1 MADDSGVIN
10 MTKYFKH
17 ISRKHFITGEFL
29 PNGEKRLRWY
39 QTEGKFDSI
48 PEDPNNMDYARMMEA
63 VEAGEAEIVEVDDT
77 PVPTWSD
84 NRIAAYGS
92 WGEQLDM
99 MYHGTWED
107 HVASVKAANPKE

>member
-1 MADDSGVIN
+1 M
-10 MTKYFKH
+10 KYFKH
-17 ISRKHFITGEFL
+17 FETTNNRVRVNYF
-29 PNGEKRLRWY
+29 
-39 QTEGKFDSI
+39 Q
-48 PEDPNNMDYARMMEA
+48 PEDTNMCIPVCEGNTDYDRMIEA

>member
-1 MADDSGVIN
+1 M
-10 MTKYFKH
+10 KYFKH
-17 ISRKHFITGEFL
+17 YETIDGVARVKY
-29 PNGEKRLRWY
+29 Y
-39 QTEGKFDSI
+39 Q
-48 PEDPNNMDYARMMEA
+48 PEDTNMCIPVCEGNTDYDRMIEA
-63 VEAGEAEIVEVDDT
+63 VQAGKAEIVEVDDT
-77 PVPTWSD
+77 PVPTWQD